1 MESAFNTV
9 EEAVEAL
16 KAGEIVI
23 VADDEDRE
31 NEGDLIMLAEKATPE
46 KVNFMARHGRGLICV
61 AMTEERAQKL
71 EIFPMV
77 QYNTAL
83 MGTNFTVSVDTRQG
97 ISTGISAAD
106 RAKTILDLVD
116 PNAKPNDFA
125 RPGHIFP
132 ITAEKGGVLR
142 RAGHTEAVVDLAKLA
157 GASEHAGVLCE
168 VLKEDGSMARV
179 PDLKKLAHKYNLKF
193 ITVRALIAYRHRT
206 EVFVEK
212 VAEADFPT
220 KYGRFT
226 LRVYNSLIDD
236 KDHLAI
242 IKGDLDPDE
251 PTLVRVH
258 SECITGDLF
267 GSLRCDCG
275 DQLAYALKTI
285 EKEGKGVVLYMR
297 QEGRGI
303 GLANKI
309 RAYHLQDRGKDTV
322 EANEELGFAA
332 DLRDYGVGAQ
342 ILSELGVRKLRLL
355 TNNPKKIVGLKG
367 YGLEVVER
375 IPIEIQPNP
384 INENYLKTKRD
395 KMGHLILNNHDA
407 SCSVCQ

>member
-1 MESAFNTV
+1 MENKFNTI
-9 EEAVEAL
+9 EEAIKAL
-16 KAGEIVI
+16 QAGEIVI

-31 NEGDLIMLAEKATPE
+31 NEGDLIMLADKATPD
-46 KVNFMARHGRGLICV
+46 KVNFMAKYGRGLICV
-61 AMTEERAQKL
+61 ALTEERAQQL

-83 MGTNFTVSVDTRQG
+83 MGTNFTVSVDARYNIT
-97 ISTGISAAD
+97 TGISSAD
-106 RAKTILDLVD
+106 RAATILDLVAED
-116 PNAKPNDFA
+116 AQATDFA

-132 ITAEKGGVLR
+132 ITAVKGGVLR
-142 RAGHTEAVVDLAKLA
+142 RAGHTEAVIDLAKLA
-157 GASEHAGVLCE
+157 GSSVHAGVLCE
-168 VLKEDGSMARV
+168 VLKDNGEMARV
-179 PDLKKLAHKYNLKF
+179 PDLRKLAKEHKLIF
-193 ITVRALIAYRHRT
+193 ITVRDLIAYRHRT
-206 EVFVEK
+206 EVLVEK
-212 VAEADFPT
+212 VAESDFQT
-220 KYGRFT
+220 KFGSFN
-226 LRVYNSLIDD
+226 LHVYNSHLDD

-251 PTLVRVH
+251 PVIVRVH

-275 DQLAYALKTI
+275 DQLAFALQTI
-285 EKEGKGVVLYMR
+285 EKEGRGIVLYMR

-309 RAYHLQDRGKDTV
+309 RAYHLQDSGKDTV

-355 TNNPKKIVGLKG
+355 TNNPKKIVGLEG
-367 YGLEVVER
+367 YGIEVVER
-375 IPIEIQPNP
+375 VPIEIQPNE
-384 INENYLKTKRD
+384 INEYYLKTKRD
-395 KMGHLILNNHDA
+395 KMGHLILNDNDA
-407 SCSVCQ
+407 SCPVCE